1 MTDPDSQAGGETP
14 EEFEL
19 LDAWKGGDKAAGNE
33 LLRRQF
39 ELLYRFFR
47 TKVPEEAVGELI
59 QQTLL
64 TCVEKREQFRGES
77 QFSTYVFTIA
87 RRISIAYY
95 RARSKGA
102 KVDPASTSI
111 ADLQGSPS
119 GILLGAEQDRLLL
132 AGLRSI
138 PFDHQV
144 LLELHYWE
152 HLTGPQ
158 LAKVLELPEGT
169 VRTRLRRAKEML
181 REAVDAAAASSSL
194 ARVTVDNL
202 AAWAASLRG
211 HIGRGTLD

>member
-1 MTDPDSQAGGETP
+1 MTDSDSQTGGETRD
-14 EEFEL
+14 EFEL
-19 LDAWKGGDKAAGNE
+19 LDAWKAGDKAAGNE
-33 LLRRQF
+33 LLRHQF

-47 TKVPEEAVGELI
+47 TKVPEDVVGELI

-87 RRISIAYY
+87 RRISIGYY
-95 RARSKGA
+95 RARTKGE
-102 KVDPASTSI
+102 KIDPASTSI

-132 AGLRSI
+132 KGLRSI

-158 LAKVLELPEGT
+158 LATVLELPEGT

-181 REAVDAAAASSSL
+181 REAVEAAAASSSL
-194 ARVTVDNL
+194 ASVTVDNL

-211 HIGRGTLD
+211 HIGRGTVE